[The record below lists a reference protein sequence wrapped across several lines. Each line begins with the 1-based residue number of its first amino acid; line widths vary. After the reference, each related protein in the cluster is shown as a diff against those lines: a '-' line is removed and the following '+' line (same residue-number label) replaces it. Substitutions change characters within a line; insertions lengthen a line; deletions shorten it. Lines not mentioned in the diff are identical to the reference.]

1 MPSKIS
7 NKEKRSFTLSRSS
20 VVFLE
25 QLKRER
31 KISSA
36 SRVLDELIRED
47 EARQRLASI
56 EAAIG
61 DYYDRL
67 SEPERRE
74 QEAWG
79 RFALEQLG
87 DNW

>member
-1 MPSKIS
+1 MQSKIS
-7 NKEKRSFTLSRSS
+7 SKEKRSFTLSRSS

-36 SRVLDELIRED
+36 SRVLDELIREE
-47 EARQRLASI
+47 EARRRLASI
-56 EAAIG
+56 DAAIG
-61 DYYDRL
+61 DYYDHL

-87 DNW
+87 DD